1 MRLETI
7 KGIRGK
13 RKVLGIRRAFN
24 SSAWEFKKGN
34 PDPNVLDPDTIAF
47 RISGANMESFDIHL
61 ELCDIELIIA
71 AAKKHGMLKT

>member
-13 RKVLGIRRAFN
+13 RKVLGNRRAFN

-47 RISGANMESFDIHL
+47 RISGRFIVMTATPLGRRSTIRYL
-61 ELCDIELIIA
+61 
-71 AAKKHGMLKT
+71 